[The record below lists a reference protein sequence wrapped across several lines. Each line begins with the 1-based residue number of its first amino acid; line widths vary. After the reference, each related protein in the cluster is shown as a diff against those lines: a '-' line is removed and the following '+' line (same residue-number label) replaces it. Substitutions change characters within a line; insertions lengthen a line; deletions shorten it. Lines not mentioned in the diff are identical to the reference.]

1 MKKFYSD
8 PYRYDTIQSDK
19 GGVPMAYRYG
29 DRFQIGLFPQSIED
43 YVAPNDPVRA
53 YDAFVEALDFNAL
66 EIEIDPHQV
75 GNSEYDP
82 KAMLKLFVYGYS
94 YGTKTSRKLER
105 ETHHNLSFIWLMGG
119 LKPDHKTIAEFR
131 RKNKGALK
139 NVLRQCA
146 RMCLKLGLIAGNVLF
161 VDGTKIRANA
171 SRAETHDQAYYEQ
184 HLSEIDGRIEQLV
197 EECEKI
203 DETEEGQ
210 KSWVEMDHELTRK
223 KELKERIQEALK
235 TLKEAGRKELNFT
248 DPDCALMHS
257 VQGSHA
263 SYNVQSV
270 VDDKHGLIVHAE
282 AVSETS
288 DVNQFAQQIDQA
300 NEVLKKSCE
309 VACAD
314 AGYADTEE
322 LQKIDAKGVQVVV
335 PSQRQALHEEEGP
348 FSKSH
353 FRYDKEQD
361 CYWCPEGNRLR
372 YDWTDKESGK
382 RFYQITDGEI
392 CRRCVHYGQCTSAKK
407 GRRITR
413 MALEEVKEK
422 LEAQYEEPGSQEIYK
437 RRKARVELPFGHIKR
452 NLKTDG
458 FLMRGRS
465 GVNAET
471 SLLATCFNLARMI
484 TILGV
489 SGLIHKVI
497 GLHAP
502 IFG

>member
-1 MKKFYSD
+1 MQPD
-8 PYRYDTIQSDK
+8 R
-19 GGVPMAYRYG
+19 GGMQMAYRYG
-29 DRFQIGLFPQSIED
+29 DRFQLGLFPPSIED
-43 YVAPNDPVRA
+43 YVAPSDPVRA
-53 YDAFVEALDFNAL
+53 YDAFVEALDFSAL
-66 EIEIDPHQV
+66 GIEIDPNQV

-94 YGTKTSRKLER
+94 YGIKTSRKLER
-105 ETHHNLSFIWLMGG
+105 EIHHNLSFIWLMGG

-131 RKNKGALK
+131 RNNKGALK
-139 NVLRQCA
+139 NVLSQCA
-146 RMCLKLGLIAGNVLF
+146 RMCLKLDLIAGNVLF
-161 VDGTKIRANA
+161 VDGSKIRADA
-171 SRAETHDQAYYEQ
+171 SRGQTHDQAYYEQ
-184 HLSEIDGRIEQLV
+184 LLSEVDGRIEQLV
-197 EECEKI
+197 EECEKV

-210 KSWVEMDHELTRK
+210 KSWVEMEHELTQK
-223 KELKERIQEALK
+223 KQLQDRVREALK
-235 TLKEAGRKELNFT
+235 TLKETGRKNLNLT

-257 VQGSHA
+257 IQGSHA

-270 VDDKHGLIVHAE
+270 VDDQYGLIVHAE
-282 AVSETS
+282 AVRETS

-300 NEVLKKSCE
+300 NDVLKKSCE

-314 AGYADTEE
+314 AGYADTQE
-322 LQKIDAKGVQVVV
+322 LQKIDGQQIKVIV

-361 CYWCPEGNRLR
+361 CYWCPEGNRLS
-372 YDWTDKESGK
+372 YQWMDKESGK
-382 RFYQITDGEI
+382 RVYQITDGKV
-392 CRRCVHYGQCTSAKK
+392 CSRCVHYGQCTSAKK

-422 LEAQYEEPGSQEIYK
+422 LEAQYEEPESQEIYK
-437 RRKARVELPFGHIKR
+437 RRKARVELPFGHMKR

-458 FLMRGRS
+458 FMMRGRS

-489 SGLIHKVI
+489 SGLIGKLMGIQSPMV
-497 GLHAP
+497 G
-502 IFG
+502 

>member
-1 MKKFYSD
+1 
-8 PYRYDTIQSDK
+8 
-19 GGVPMAYRYG
+19 MAYRYG
-29 DRFQIGLFPQSIED
+29 DRFQLGLFPQSIED
-43 YVAPNDPVRA
+43 YVAPSDPVRA
-53 YDAFVEALDFNAL
+53 YDAFVEALDFRAL
-66 EIEIDPHQV
+66 GIEIDPHHV

-94 YGTKTSRKLER
+94 YGIKASRKLER
-105 ETHHNLSFIWLMGG
+105 EAHHNLAFIWLMGG

-131 RKNKGALK
+131 RTNKGALK

-146 RMCLKLGLIAGNVLF
+146 RMCLKLNLIAGNVLF

-171 SRAETHDQAYYEQ
+171 SRAETQDQAYYEQ
-184 HLSEIDGRIEQLV
+184 HLSEIDCRIEQLV

-203 DETEEGQ
+203 DELEEGQ
-210 KSWVEMDHELTRK
+210 KSWVEMEHELTQMK
-223 KELKERIQEALK
+223 GLKEKVQEALK
-235 TLKEAGRKELNFT
+235 ALKETGREEVNLT

-257 VQGSHA
+257 IQGSHA

-270 VDDKHGLIVHAE
+270 VDDQYGLIVHAE
-282 AVSETS
+282 AVQDAT
-288 DVNQFAQQIDQA
+288 DVNQFALQIERSEEA
-300 NEVLKKSCE
+300 LGKKCT

-314 AGYADTEE
+314 AGYADTKQ
-322 LQKIDAKGVQVVV
+322 LQKIDGPQTKVIV

-372 YDWTDKESGK
+372 YDWTDKERGK
-382 RFYQITDGEI
+382 KFYQITNGKI
-392 CRRCVHYGQCTSAKK
+392 CRRCAHDGQCTSAKK

-413 MALEEVKEK
+413 IALEEAKERF
-422 LEAQYEEPGSQEIYK
+422 EAQYDEAESQEIYK

-452 NLKTDG
+452 NLKTDS
-458 FLMRGRS
+458 FLMRGCS

-471 SLLATCFNLARMI
+471 SLLATCFNLARMM
-484 TILGV
+484 TIWGV
-489 SGLIHKVI
+489 SGLIDKLI
-497 GLHAP
+497 GFRAP
-502 IFG
+502 IFE

>member
-8 PYRYDTIQSDK
+8 PYRYDTMQSNK
-19 GGVPMAYRYG
+19 GGVHMAYRYG
-29 DRFQIGLFPQSIED
+29 DRFQLGLFPQSIED
-43 YVAPNDPVRA
+43 YVATNDPVRA
-53 YDAFVEALDFNAL
+53 YDAFVEALDFNTL
-66 EIEIDPHQV
+66 GIEIDPNQV

-82 KAMLKLFVYGYS
+82 KAMLKLFIYGYS

-105 ETHHNLSFIWLMGG
+105 EIHHNLSFIWLMGG

-131 RKNKGALK
+131 RKNKRALK

-146 RMCLKLGLIAGNVLF
+146 RMCLKLDLIAGNVLF

-171 SRAETHDQAYYEQ
+171 SRGETHDQAYYEQ

-210 KSWVEMDHELTRK
+210 KSWVEMDHELIQK

-270 VDDKHGLIVHAE
+270 VDDKHGLIVHVE

-322 LQKIDAKGVQVVV
+322 LQKIDAKGVKVVV

-413 MALEEVKEK
+413 MALEEVREK

-458 FLMRGRS
+458 FLIRGRS

-497 GLHAP
+497 GLQAS

>member
-8 PYRYDTIQSDK
+8 PYRYDTMQSNK
-19 GGVPMAYRYG
+19 GGVHMAYRYG
-29 DRFQIGLFPQSIED
+29 DRFQLGLFPQSIED
-43 YVAPNDPVRA
+43 YVATNDPVRA
-53 YDAFVEALDFNAL
+53 YDAFVEALDFNTL
-66 EIEIDPHQV
+66 GIEIDPNQV

-82 KAMLKLFVYGYS
+82 KAMLKLFIYGYS

-105 ETHHNLSFIWLMGG
+105 EIHHNLSFIWLMGG

-131 RKNKGALK
+131 RKNKRALK

-146 RMCLKLGLIAGNVLF
+146 RMCLKLDLIAGNVLF

-171 SRAETHDQAYYEQ
+171 SRGETHDQAYYEQ
-184 HLSEIDGRIEQLV
+184 HLSEIDSRIEQLV

-210 KSWVEMDHELTRK
+210 KSWVEMDHELIQK

-270 VDDKHGLIVHAE
+270 VDDKHGLIVHVE

-322 LQKIDAKGVQVVV
+322 LQKIDAKGVKVVV
-335 PSQRQALHEEEGP
+335 PSQRQALHEGEGP

-413 MALEEVKEK
+413 MALEEVREK

-497 GLHAP
+497 GFQVP